1 MILTGIRCIGFIICS
16 PHSICLNTEGLMG
29 LATDNILGL
38 TDGKWVVLAV
48 SGSFFPDLRH
58 VPNIPSLHD
67 LRDTRLQPD

>member
-1 MILTGIRCIGFIICS
+1 
-16 PHSICLNTEGLMG
+16 MG
-29 LATDNILGL
+29 LATDIILGL